1 MMRNYVAVA
10 VLGMAFWFAGV
21 NGVKAQSA
29 MLNLPRVSQ
38 HAEVVQRIGITDIT
52 IRYARPL
59 VRGRKIFGSL
69 APYGKVWRAGANENT
84 TIAFSDPVTIDGQA
98 LAKGTYGLHMIPG
111 ESSWIV
117 AFSRNSTAWGSFTYD
132 PAEDALRVTVT
143 PQTIADQ
150 DVLSYSIDDPTL
162 TSAVVTMRWEKVAV
176 SFNVGVNTPEIVE
189 ASLRNQL
196 RGRVQFEWE
205 PWSEAAT
212 YLLDNHLSAEE
223 ALKYAETSINN
234 EDRPENEFVKASALT
249 TLGRTDGAKAA
260 HDRAIA
266 IGSQL
271 QIQSYARGLQN
282 QGHYEEALDLFRANI
297 KKDPNSWI
305 AHNEAARLAVA
316 KGDFDTAAKEL
327 QLAITV
333 APATFKGQLENL
345 LTQVK
350 NKVDINK

>member
-1 MMRNYVAVA
+1 MMRRYVAVVVVGVA
-10 VLGMAFWFAGV
+10 LSLAGV
-21 NGVKAQSA
+21 RVAGAQSA

-38 HAEVVQRIGITDIT
+38 HAEVMQRIGITDIT

-59 VRGRKIFGSL
+59 ARGRKIFGSL

-84 TIAFSDPVTIDGQA
+84 TIAFTDPVTIDGQA
-98 LAKGTYGLHMIPG
+98 LAKGSYGLHMIPG
-111 ESSWIV
+111 ESSWVVI
-117 AFSRNSTAWGSFTYD
+117 FSKNSTAWGSFTYD
-132 PAEDALRVTVT
+132 PAEDALRVTVM

-150 DVLSYSIDDPTL
+150 DVLSYSIDDPTP

-176 SFNVGVNTPEIVE
+176 SFKVGVNTPEIME

-196 RGRVQFEWE
+196 RGRAQFEWE

-223 ALKYAETSINN
+223 AMKYAETSIAN
-234 EDRPENEFVKASALT
+234 EDRSENEFVKARALT
-249 TLGRTDGAKAA
+249 ALGRNDAA
-260 HDRAIA
+260 HAARDRAIE

-271 QIQSYARGLQN
+271 QIQSYARGLQT
-282 QGHYEEALDLFRANI
+282 QGHYEEALELFRANI

-316 KGDFDTAAKEL
+316 KGDFDMAIKEMK
-327 QLAITV
+327 LAIPV
-333 APATFKGQLENL
+333 APASFKGQIESII
-345 LTQVK
+345 TQLQ